1 MAEPTPPRLAR
12 SSSRRRRSRGFL
24 RRVGTFLSEWWAEVL
39 IGLLVAFGIFL
50 LFERMQIRQTL
61 LGWVRAGW
69 AAFARSLGSASE
81 GLARFIQSRTLSDL
95 TGLAFLLIA
104 VGIIFWRLRW
114 RLLHTP
120 RFTDRLCPQCGSAI
134 HRVHRRGLDRAV
146 NVLVPVR
153 RYRCDN
159 RECRWSGLRFGKGHH
174 T

>member
-1 MAEPTPPRLAR
+1 MAEPTPPQLSRA
-12 SSSRRRRSRGFL
+12 SSRRRRSRGFL
-24 RRVGTFLSEWWAEVL
+24 RRVGHFWSEWWAE
-39 IGLLVAFGIFL
+39 IAIALLMAFGIFL

-61 LGWVRAGW
+61 LRWVRSVW

-95 TGLAFLLIA
+95 TGLTFLLIA
-104 VGIIFWRLRW
+104 VVIILWRLRW
-114 RLLHTP
+114 RLLNTP
-120 RFTDRLCPQCGSAI
+120 RFTDRLCPQCGTAI
-134 HRVHRRGLDRAV
+134 HRVHRRGLDRVV